1 MKFNRRKSSLD
12 VGLARHCGQFHFLSY
27 RGFGVSEQMQ
37 VNFIP
42 PFKTGLL
49 FKT

>member
-1 MKFNRRKSSLD
+1 MKFNGRKSSLD
-12 VGLARHCGQFHFLSY
+12 VDGQCGQFYFLFIEP
-27 RGFGVSEQMQ
+27 RGFGVSEFIQ
-37 VNFIP
+37 VNFFP